1 MLRPFGSFALV
12 STSKP
17 LRQPSWIPPFLRRS
31 LVSSLQIS
39 YGRSYPW
46 AIGKGPI
53 ISIVDSPF
61 RPMLNILARM
71 IFQLIP
77 VACPNHVA
85 SGDVYTL
92 LKILQEAHGC
102 LGKASNTKYAT
113 QQIAEQIQSWLPARA
128 TDPIWPGFPTWD
140 HPASQPIGWASST
153 LQKAPRLPDRDNPT
167 QLLTQLP
174 FNPHSWATP
183 TPQLHQPSNQPAS
196 LLSHRHPTNGWLTLV
211 DNMPSSLAVRSF
223 NKWLK
228 ELPLSEAQRAV
239 LTTNIAKTEAWWGK
253 QPAEALETVQRW
265 QSWWAFLLACWIE
278 TLTQPTSSGLWRLPS
293 AWPIG

>member
-1 MLRPFGSFALV
+1 MLRPFRSFALV

-31 LVSSLQIS
+31 LVSSPQIS

-92 LKILQEAHGC
+92 LKILQEATVNGNLILFDQDLSRFLHQHRPSSVLRGVVYAPRLPSSHGC
-102 LGKASNTKYAT
+102 LGKASNTKYAA

-128 TDPIWPGFPTWD
+128 TDPI
-140 HPASQPIGWASST
+140 
-153 LQKAPRLPDRDNPT
+153 
-167 QLLTQLP
+167 
-174 FNPHSWATP
+174 
-183 TPQLHQPSNQPAS
+183 
-196 LLSHRHPTNGWLTLV
+196 
-211 DNMPSSLAVRSF
+211 
-223 NKWLK
+223 
-228 ELPLSEAQRAV
+228 
-239 LTTNIAKTEAWWGK
+239 
-253 QPAEALETVQRW
+253 
-265 QSWWAFLLACWIE
+265 
-278 TLTQPTSSGLWRLPS
+278 
-293 AWPIG
+293 